1 MKDDLSNGE
10 IRKDALQDGVEAT
23 ATAVGTVTTIVTTA
37 VRDVAR
43 AVGGLA
49 TELFEIRDSARRAA
63 ADQAEVA
70 QPGPAMPDLQVDPE
84 SLTGN
89 VAAADVHPDPDAPLA

>member
-1 MKDDLSNGE
+1 MADELSKGE

-23 ATAVGTVTTIVTTA
+23 ATAVGTVATILTGA

-49 TELFEIRDSARRAA
+49 TELFEIRDSARRAHRDHDPDPVEA
-63 ADQAEVA
+63 R
-70 QPGPAMPDLQVDPE
+70 GPAD
-84 SLTGN
+84 
-89 VAAADVHPDPDAPLA
+89 

>member
-1 MKDDLSNGE
+1 MKDELSKGE

-23 ATAVGTVTTIVTTA
+23 ATAVGAVTTIVTSA

-49 TELFEIRDSARRAA
+49 TELFEIRDSARRATR
-63 ADQAEVA
+63 DQAD
-70 QPGPAMPDLQVDPE
+70 PADDPDL
-84 SLTGN
+84 
-89 VAAADVHPDPDAPLA
+89 PDNPPR